1 MLHNNNSYYMEIIND
16 NVIIPM
22 NEWNLLK
29 SYPEFNSILRNVEE
43 KLELEKAIEDT
54 DYFVDYDEIRNTLVE
69 KNVHSKNILKL

>member
-1 MLHNNNSYYMEIIND
+1 MEIIND